1 MKEKL
6 LKYTPFGLAGTI
18 VAVLIIATIV
28 GAVAGND
35 VAQESIYTSPFFIAL
50 WSATAITATIYFLH
64 TPAKRVF
71 PTTILHFALIT
82 ILAGALLTYTTGERG
97 TLTIHKESAPASMF
111 VTSDG
116 RLAKFPFRLS
126 LQACEAELRD
136 GSTTPHNYT
145 ATLTVD
151 KPGCEG
157 ETAHLAMNKV
167 HSKEG
172 YRFCLAN
179 VGENCATLL
188 VAHDVWGTPVTYC
201 GYTLLLF
208 GFIAL
213 YMSKRTLLAGLRK
226 QHQATTTTST
236 NTSKPLRYLLI
247 TAAALLFTY
256 ITCQGAV
263 QWHEAGLFPV
273 SSAGEAML
281 LVAWSLLLLGLLYHK
296 RSNTMPGTF
305 LLALL
310 CICTAIAM
318 GTSRDV
324 LPVLRTPLLKFHVT
338 TIILSYAFIAL
349 LAVNATAALCTYYF
363 KRDHERLQRSAL
375 FGRLLL
381 YPATALL
388 IAGIFIGAMWA
399 NISWGRYWGW
409 DPKEVWA
416 LITLLICSLGFHTQ
430 SFPAMK
436 RPLIFHIFC
445 LLAFLAVLFTF
456 FGVNYLLGGLHS
468 YA

>member
-1 MKEKL
+1 MKERL
-6 LKYTPFGLAGTI
+6 FKYIPFGLAGTI

-50 WSATAITATIYFLH
+50 WAATAITAAIYFLH
-64 TPAKRVF
+64 TPAKRRF
-71 PTTILHFALIT
+71 PTVILHFALIT

-97 TLTIHKESAPASMF
+97 TLTIHKESTPASMF

-126 LQACEAELRD
+126 LQAYEAELHD
-136 GSTTPHNYT
+136 GSTTPHNYK
-145 ATLTVD
+145 ATLTMN
-151 KPGCEG
+151 KPGYES
-157 ETAHLAMNKV
+157 ETAQLAMNKV
-167 HSKEG
+167 YDKDG

-179 VGENCATLL
+179 VGDDCTTLL
-188 VAHDVWGTPVTYC
+188 VAHDIWGTPVTYC

-226 QHQATTTTST
+226 QHIATTST
-236 NTSKPLRYLLI
+236 DTKKPYRYILI
-247 TAAALLFTY
+247 AATTLLFIY
-256 ITCQGAV
+256 ITYQGAL
-263 QWHEAGLFPV
+263 QWHAAGLFPV
-273 SSAGEAML
+273 SNAGDAMI
-281 LVAWSLLLLGLLYHK
+281 LVAWSLLLLGLLYYK
-296 RSNTMPGTF
+296 RSGTLPGTF

-310 CICTAIAM
+310 CICSATTM
-318 GTSRDV
+318 GTSQGDV
-324 LPVLRTPLLKFHVT
+324 LPILRTPLLKFHVT
-338 TIILSYAFIAL
+338 TIILSYASIAL
-349 LAVNATAALCTYYF
+349 LAVNAIIALGAFYF
-363 KRDHERLQRSAL
+363 KRDHDRLQRSAL

-430 SFPAMK
+430 SFPAIK

-445 LLAFLAVLFTF
+445 LLAFLAMLFTF